1 MAFTVQNKGK
11 EKALNGIG
19 AVGVKFSLHSAN
31 PGSTGA
37 NAEIS
42 GGSPAY
48 ARKTGSWNAASGGA
62 MTLSG
67 TLVFDVGATKTVAF
81 VGLWNSAGTEFYGYW
96 NITSTTF
103 STQGTLTVTSAELDM

>member
-11 EKALNGIG
+11 EKALGG
-19 AVGVKFSLHSAN
+19 LRTVAVKFSLHSAN
-31 PGSTGA
+31 PGSLGA
-37 NAEIS
+37 SNEIS

-48 ARKTGSWNAASGGA
+48 ARQTGSWNAPSGGS

-67 TLVFDVGATKTVAF
+67 TLVFDVGSGKTVAF

-96 NITSTTF
+96 NLTSTVF
-103 STQGTLTVTSAELDM
+103 SQQGTLTVTSAELDM